1 MIELC
6 IPRYDSKH
14 LYGIYSHAET
24 KDLIYEYKT
33 LVKAFEA
40 MESIDNDGYGTPM
53 LFEIGMG
60 IRTILT
66 DVMAS
71 RLCTVCADSVTDC
84 NESV

>member
-6 IPRYDSKH
+6 IPRYDSKY

-33 LVKAFEA
+33 LEKALEA
-40 MESIDNDGYGTPM
+40 MESVERDGYGTLI
-53 LFEIGMG
+53 LFEVGMG
-60 IRTILT
+60 IRTILN

-71 RLCTVCADSVTDC
+71 RLCEVCSDNISDC
-84 NESV
+84 KESV